1 MWELSKNNRYRKTC
15 NLFHL
20 ITQLKV
26 ESWDFFE
33 FAIWNVEIRILRP
46 VLG

>member
-1 MWELSKNNRYRKTC
+1 MWKLSKNNRYRKMC
-15 NLFHL
+15 NLLHL

-26 ESWDFFE
+26 ESWDLFE
-33 FAIWNVEIRILRP
+33 FTTWNVEIRSLRP